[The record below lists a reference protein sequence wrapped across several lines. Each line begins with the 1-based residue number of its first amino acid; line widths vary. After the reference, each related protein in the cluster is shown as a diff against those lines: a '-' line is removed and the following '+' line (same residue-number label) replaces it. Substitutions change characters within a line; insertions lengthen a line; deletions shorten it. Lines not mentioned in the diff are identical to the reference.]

1 MNFSVSSSAFLKQL
15 QVASGALSSNPVM
28 AILEDFLLELKGKLL
43 TITTSNLEVTIQTS
57 LEVQGKGNGKIA
69 ISGKTLL
76 ETLKS
81 LPEQP
86 VSFEINDETRGVEIT
101 SSSGKYK
108 LVGENPADFPELTKP
123 DTEDSIEIEAKSLLA
138 AIDRTIF
145 ATSNDE
151 MRQAMKG
158 VCMNIDFNH
167 ITFVATD
174 AHKLVKSAFLD
185 VTSET
190 AASLIL
196 TKKTLLT
203 LKGIVRADSKVKIYF
218 NKTKAYFE
226 FDNVMVTARL
236 IEGKFPDYNAVIP
249 INNPNKLRINRQEL
263 LSSIRRLSIFANKS
277 TNQIVFD
284 IQENSLTINAQDLDM
299 NNEATEQLI
308 CNYDVEILDISL
320 NAKYLI
326 EILSVMVSEE
336 IVFEIHS
343 TNKPVIIVPAEQEPN
358 EDLLLLVV
366 TNY

>member
-1 MNFSVSSSAFLKQL
+1 M
-15 QVASGALSSNPVM
+15 
-28 AILEDFLLELKGKLL
+28 
-43 TITTSNLEVTIQTS
+43 
-57 LEVQGKGNGKIA
+57 
-69 ISGKTLL
+69 
-76 ETLKS
+76 
-81 LPEQP
+81 
-86 VSFEINDETRGVEIT
+86 
-101 SSSGKYK
+101 
-108 LVGENPADFPELTKP
+108 
-123 DTEDSIEIEAKSLLA
+123 A

-308 CNYDVEILDISL
+308 CNYDGEILDISL